1 MVIFVVSGLWL
12 KAIVRFVDIL
22 LTQFKLSFHSTSH
35 EESQLHVMT
44 PHQHD
49 AKRGNI
55 STMYYCDSS
64 ARNREETYQRCIIVT
79 HQHETERKHI
89 NDVLL

>member
-1 MVIFVVSGLWL
+1 MVIFVFSGLWR
-12 KAIVRFVDIL
+12 KVIVRFVDIL

-35 EESQLHVMT
+35 EEYQLHVIT
-44 PHQHD
+44 THQHD

-89 NDVLL
+89 KDVLL